1 MRLLVQNNYVRPL
14 TTNDL
19 GIEGNVEDIQGT
31 FSIRDGIAIV
41 KIDFIQGD
49 IKNPF
54 RILRNLQQRAIESG
68 ASKLR
73 IEATVV
79 NEKLYNTLTKRY
91 GMKTSR
97 GIDTIE
103 IPFEK

>member
-1 MRLLVQNNYVRPL
+1 MRPL
-14 TTNDL
+14 TINDL

-68 ASKLR
+68 ASRLR

-79 NEKLYNTLTKRY
+79 NEKLYNALTKRY
-91 GMKTSR
+91 EMKRSG

-103 IPFEK
+103 IPFKK

>member
-1 MRLLVQNNYVRPL
+1 VRLLTN
-14 TTNDL
+14 NDL

-31 FSIRDGIAIV
+31 FAIRDGIAIV

-68 ASKLR
+68 SSKLR
-73 IEATVV
+73 IEATIV
-79 NEKLYNTLTKRY
+79 NEKLYNALTKRY
-91 GMKTSR
+91 GMKTSG

-103 IPFEK
+103 IPFKK

>member
-1 MRLLVQNNYVRPL
+1 MRPL

-19 GIEGNVEDIQGT
+19 GIEGNVESIQGT

-41 KIDFIQGD
+41 KIEFIQAD

-54 RILRNLQQRAIESG
+54 KILKNLQQTALKSG
-68 ASKLR
+68 ANNLR

-79 NEKLYNTLTKRY
+79 NEKLYNVLNKRY
-91 GMKTSR
+91 NLKTSG
-97 GIDTIE
+97 GIDTID
-103 IPFEK
+103 ISIDK

>member
-1 MRLLVQNNYVRPL
+1 VRPL
-14 TTNDL
+14 TNNDL
-19 GIEGNVEDIQGT
+19 GIEGNVEEIQGT
-31 FSIRDGIAIV
+31 FSIRGGIAIV

-54 RILRNLQQRAIESG
+54 RILSNLQQIAIESG
-68 ASKLR
+68 ASKLI
-73 IEATVV
+73 IEATVA

-91 GMKTSR
+91 GMKTAG

-103 IPFEK
+103 IFFEK

>member
-1 MRLLVQNNYVRPL
+1 MRPL
-14 TTNDL
+14 TSNDL

-54 RILRNLQQRAIESG
+54 RILRNLQQRALESG
-68 ASKLR
+68 ASRLR

-79 NEKLYNTLTKRY
+79 NEKLYNALTKRY
-91 GMKTSR
+91 EMKTSG

-103 IPFEK
+103 IPFKK